1 MAPAVQDPLVDEAV
15 ERANEHAHSRDQLKR
30 LAAERAVKLI
40 SPGMVVGLG
49 VGSTAIHAIRK
60 IGALLADGELH
71 NIIGIPCSKAVA
83 AEASRL
89 GIPLS
94 DLDEQPVVDL
104 TIDGADEVD
113 SQLNLIKGG
122 GGALLREK
130 MVAQASLREVIVVDE
145 GKLSP
150 QLGTL
155 FALPVEVITFGW
167 KSQARFLEQLGATVC
182 LRRRVDGGPYL
193 TDQNN
198 YILDCTFG
206 SIHDPEVLA
215 RHLEQRAGIVEHGLF
230 LGLATD
236 LIIAGTSGVRQMSVA
251 R

>member
-1 MAPAVQDPLVDEAV
+1 MATAVHDPLVDEAV
-15 ERANEHAHSRDQLKR
+15 ARANTQAQSRDQLKR
-30 LAAERAVKLI
+30 LAAERAVELI
-40 SPGMVVGLG
+40 APGMVVGLG

-71 NIIGIPCSKAVA
+71 NIIGIPCSQVVA

-94 DLDEQPVVDL
+94 DLDEQPVIDL

-113 SQLNLIKGG
+113 PQFNLIKGG

-130 MVAQASLREVIVVDE
+130 MVAQASLREIIVVDE
-145 GKLSP
+145 GKLSS

-167 KSQARFLEQLGATVC
+167 KSQARFLEQLGASVR
-182 LRRRVDGGPYL
+182 LRRCFDGGPYL

-206 SIHDPEVLA
+206 SIHNPEVLA

-236 LIIAGTSGVRQMSVA
+236 LIVAGTSGVRQMSVA

>member
-1 MAPAVQDPLVDEAV
+1 MATAVHDPLVDEAV
-15 ERANEHAHSRDQLKR
+15 ARANTQAHSRDQLKR
-30 LAAERAVKLI
+30 LAAERAVELI

-71 NIIGIPCSKAVA
+71 NIIGIPCSHAVA

-89 GIPLS
+89 GISLS

-113 SQLNLIKGG
+113 PQLNLIKGG

-150 QLGTL
+150 QLGML

-182 LRRRVDGGPYL
+182 LRRRFDGGPYL

-206 SIHDPEVLA
+206 SINDPEALA
-215 RHLEQRAGIVEHGLF
+215 RRLEQRAGIVEHGLF